1 MVRSLGLFE
10 HTHTCMHFELAGFS
24 FCSAELN
31 GVMRFA
37 SIVSGDRWRWNYLP
51 HCDWWHSCIHIITL
65 FSLFLSRF
73 ALDRFE
79 CGNHVFFFSNLHVCF
94 VLRLR
99 VSLFFCFSSGRLSK
113 NLHKI
118 LIWMIRNESRQS
130 ASAFFLGR
138 SSKETS
144 TFSPFYYVKC
154 EREAQIEY
162 CHLLKRNLWSLSF
175 VSGFRLGAMRLAE
188 TPTTIQSLFGKL
200 PVLITCC
207 WPTIIVCE
215 KSILLIKW
223 TCKGFLFVKWEI

>member
-1 MVRSLGLFE
+1 MTVKLFTTLWLVAFLYTYHNTFFSFSLSICFGSVWMWQSCFFLLEFACLF
-10 HTHTCMHFELAGFS
+10 CSSVAGF
-24 FCSAELN
+24 A
-31 GVMRFA
+31 
-37 SIVSGDRWRWNYLP
+37 
-51 HCDWWHSCIHIITL
+51 
-65 FSLFLSRF
+65 
-73 ALDRFE
+73 
-79 CGNHVFFFSNLHVCF
+79 
-94 VLRLR
+94 
-99 VSLFFCFSSGRLSK
+99 FFCFSSGRLSK